1 MSEGEHLEAIAASLD
16 RIERLLGNE
25 AKQRER
31 YGMAKL
37 REELVEGR
45 MMFLAE
51 RNHVLTWIATPAA
64 VIAADKKPFNQVVVT
79 TDRPLTPV

>member
-1 MSEGEHLEAIAASLD
+1 VSDGEHLEAIAASLD
-16 RIERLLGNE
+16 RIERLLENE
-25 AKQRER
+25 AKQRQRER

-37 REELVEGR
+37 HEELVEGR

-64 VIAADKKPFNQVVVT
+64 VIAAIAAVVAVI
-79 TDRPLTPV
+79 VVG

>member
-1 MSEGEHLEAIAASLD
+1 VSDGEHLEAIAASLD
-16 RIERLLGNE
+16 RIERLLENE
-25 AKQRER
+25 AKQRQRER

-51 RNHVLTWIATPAA
+51 RNHVLTWITTPAA
-64 VIAADKKPFNQVVVT
+64 VIAAVAAVVAAVIAA
-79 TDRPLTPV
+79 